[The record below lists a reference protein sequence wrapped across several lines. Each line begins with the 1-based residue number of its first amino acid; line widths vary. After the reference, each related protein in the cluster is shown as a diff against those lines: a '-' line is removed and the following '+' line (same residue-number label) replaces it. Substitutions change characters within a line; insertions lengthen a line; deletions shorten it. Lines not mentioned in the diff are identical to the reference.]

1 MFTRPG
7 RIWWSLQPVMARSS
21 LTLGLLGVFTAG
33 LTSLAGVIL
42 GIVAIIRID
51 RSGGRLR
58 GHRRAVAGVIVSVVV
73 TVMAGAVFLPGFFD
87 VGPTL
92 RRNIW
97 TVICASEI
105 SSAMRS
111 YAGEHGGALPPADDW
126 TEALQAHHGNLDPFL
141 AARRGTGYG
150 RTSHALRGRRFA
162 MNTHLDGVRV
172 GDLNKP
178 FRTVLLFEVEPGSP
192 LAGGPELLPP
202 APTYEEGYVVLF
214 ADGEVKNV
222 PRGRI
227 QLLRWKP

>member
-1 MFTRPG
+1 
-7 RIWWSLQPVMARSS
+7 MARLS
-21 LTLGLLGVFTAG
+21 LLLGLLGFVTLG

-58 GHRRAVAGVIVSVVV
+58 GHRRAVAGVIVSVIV
-73 TVMAGAVFLPGFFD
+73 TVMAAGIFLPGFFD

-92 RRNIW
+92 QRNYW
-97 TVICASEI
+97 TVTRASVI
-105 SSAMRS
+105 NSAMRS
-111 YAGEHGGALPPADDW
+111 YSEEHGGALPPADDW
-126 TEALQAHHGNLDPFL
+126 IEALQAHHANLDRYL
-141 AARRGTGYG
+141 AAEGHT
-150 RTSHALRGRRFA
+150 HRGRRFA

-172 GDLNKP
+172 GDLIEP
-178 FRTVLLFEVEPGSP
+178 FATVLLFEVEPGSP
-192 LAGGPELLPP
+192 LAGGPELLPA
-202 APTYEEGYVVLF
+202 APPYEEGYVVLF